1 MGLLLFNLYGYQVLF
16 DCLQSK
22 ADQQLRTRLIR
33 QTPEEKDLIS
43 FTVATHLPP
52 YADYSGAY
60 EWVDG
65 EVTIDG
71 VPYTYV
77 KRRIFK
83 DSVEFL
89 CLPHTGK
96 MQVESAR
103 EQFFKLCNDLQASAG
118 HPAPMSKPV
127 VKYISFEYV
136 AQPLFAIAQP
146 QWLSATDRPLFHPS
160 FLSAVFRKVPHQPPN
175 GLPA

>member
-1 MGLLLFNLYGYQVLF
+1 MSLLLFNLYGYQVLF
-16 DCLQSK
+16 DCLQSR
-22 ADQQLRTRLIR
+22 ADHQLKTRLVQ
-33 QTPEEKDLIS
+33 QTPEEKDFIS
-43 FTVATHLPP
+43 FTVAAHLPP
-52 YADYSGAY
+52 YADYSGEY

-118 HPAPMSKPV
+118 NQSPASKPV
-127 VKYISFEYV
+127 VKYISVEYV
-136 AQPLFAIAQP
+136 AQPLLALAQP
-146 QWLSATDRPLFHPS
+146 VRLFSQERPLYHRS
-160 FLSAVFRKVPHQPPN
+160 FLSAVFLLVPHQPPD